1 MLEPKVHSNQM
12 PIAIKNSIIDIS
24 SEKTTKELAK
34 ELSNYLKGGEIIFLY
49 GEMGVGKTTFVKYLI
64 NQFQIKKNLQT
75 VEVTSPTFNL
85 LNEYDVDDLSIKHYD
100 LFRLK
105 DKSELK
111 NLDIFEN
118 NKNVITLIE
127 WPQLINKEKLNKTI
141 DLIFS
146 YENEL
151 NNRSVKIVGLD

>member
-1 MLEPKVHSNQM
+1 M

-24 SEKTTKELAK
+24 SEETTKELAK
-34 ELSNYLKGGEIIFLY
+34 GLSNYLKGGEIIFLY

-75 VEVTSPTFNL
+75 SDVTSPTFNL

-118 NKNVITLIE
+118 NKNLITLIE
-127 WPQLINKEKLNKTI
+127 WPQLINKDKLNKTI

-151 NNRSVKIVGLD
+151 NNRSVKIVVLD

>member
-1 MLEPKVHSNQM
+1 M
-12 PIAIKNSIIDIS
+12 PIAIKNSTLDIS
-24 SEKTTKELAK
+24 SEDSTKELAK
-34 ELSNYLKGGEIIFLY
+34 QLSNYLKGGEIIFLY

-64 NQFQIKKNLQT
+64 NEFQIKKNLQAS
-75 VEVTSPTFNL
+75 EVTSPTFNL

-127 WPQLINKEKLNKTI
+127 WPQLINKDKLNKTI
-141 DLIFS
+141 DLIFN